1 MANEIFD
8 QNGESNFK
16 TLEIN
21 TEKKNTKSIR
31 ENYIKSSR

>member
-21 TEKKNTKSIR
+21 TEKKIQKV
-31 ENYIKSSR
+31 YYLQH